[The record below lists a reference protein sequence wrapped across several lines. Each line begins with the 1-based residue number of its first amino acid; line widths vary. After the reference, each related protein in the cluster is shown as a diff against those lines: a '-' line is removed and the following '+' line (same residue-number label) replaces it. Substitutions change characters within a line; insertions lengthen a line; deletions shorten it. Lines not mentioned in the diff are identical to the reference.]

1 MQKITVEEA
10 IYGENIIFIDVR
22 SPNEY
27 AESTI
32 PGAKNLPIFTD
43 QERKEIGTLYHQ
55 DKDLAYEQ
63 GLKIGSSK
71 LFSMY
76 KYIKSLP
83 IPKDYKVV
91 VFCWRG
97 GMRSKSIAINL
108 DMMGINAFQLQGGYK
123 AYRRFVLDHLETF
136 QSSFKFYVL
145 HGNTGVGKT
154 DILKIL
160 AKKGEPVLDLE
171 GLANNRGSMFGA
183 VGLGAPINQKMFDS
197 LLFNKFMENHKGYFF
212 LESESRRIG
221 NILLPEFL
229 VSDMEKGI
237 HILVK
242 VDIEQ
247 RVKNIKKDYLPI
259 KDKKEVISLIDNN
272 KFFEKK
278 RGKQWVQSL
287 LYLLSTD
294 DYDNFIR
301 ILFVDYYDP
310 LYMHSEKK
318 YEPYDFVICNYNT
331 RKCADEVLA
340 FIRKNT

>member
-10 IYGENIIFIDVR
+10 IYGENIIFIDAR

-71 LFSMY
+71 LFSIY
-76 KYIKSLP
+76 KYIKSLA
-83 IPKDYKVV
+83 IPKSCKVV

-97 GMRSKSIAINL
+97 GMRSKSIAMNL
-108 DMMGINAFQLQGGYK
+108 DMMGINAFQLKGGYK
-123 AYRRFVLDHLETF
+123 AYRRFILDYLETF
-136 QSSFKFYVL
+136 QKSFQFYVL

-154 DILKIL
+154 NILKDL
-160 AKKGEPVLDLE
+160 EEKGEPVLDLE

-197 LLFNKFMENHKGYFF
+197 LLFNKLKKNNKDYFF
-212 LESESRRIG
+212 IESESRRVG
-221 NILLPEFL
+221 SILLPEFL
-229 VSDMEKGI
+229 ISDMEKGI

-242 VDIEQ
+242 ADIQQ

-259 KDKKEVISLIDNN
+259 KDKEEVISLINNN

-278 RGKQWVQSL
+278 RGKQWVQNLLSL
-287 LYLLSTD
+287 LSID
-294 DYDNFIR
+294 DYDNFIKT
-301 ILFVDYYDP
+301 LFVDYYDP
-310 LYMHSEKK
+310 LYRHSEKK
-318 YEPYDFVICNYNT
+318 YNPYDFVICNDNIQSCT
-331 RKCADEVLA
+331 DKILSFTKKKA
-340 FIRKNT
+340 